1 MTGPYTYSAKT
12 ARFRS
17 ARTGRFVKAE
27 SVKDLTLKTFDRAA
41 KVTRGYGEALQ
52 RGEISL
58 SEWQTLMAR
67 EIKNVTLYAAGL
79 ANGGWDNLSPADF
92 GRVGRWL
99 AQGPSGGMGQYQYLQ
114 RFAEAIEAGLPLDG
128 NFLRRCE
135 MYVTQA
141 NQFYER
147 ERSRIRE
154 VMGFDEVRN
163 RRHASDSC
171 AGCLEQEAKSWQKR
185 EAYQYPGSRDCLA
198 RCRCSSTYRNSV
210 TGEIAA

>member
-1 MTGPYTYSAKT
+1 MNGPFTYDPKT

-17 ARTGRFVKAE
+17 RGGRFVRAE
-27 SVKDLTLKTFDRAA
+27 AVKDLTLRTFDRAA
-41 KVTRGYGEALQ
+41 KSTRAIGEALQ

-58 SEWQTLMAR
+58 AEWQTYMAR
-67 EIKNVTLYAAGL
+67 EIKNTTLYAAGL

-99 AQGPSGGMGQYQYLQ
+99 AQGPKDGMGQYQYLQ
-114 RFAEAIEAGLPLDG
+114 RFAEQIEAGLPLDG
-128 NFLRRCE
+128 VFLRRCE
-135 MYVTQA
+135 MYVHQA
-141 NQFYER
+141 NQYYER

-163 RRHASDSC
+163 RRHAKDSC
-171 AGCLEQEAKSWQKR
+171 AGCVDQTAKNWQKR
-185 EAYQYPGSRDCLA
+185 GAYLYPGSRDC
-198 RCRCSSTYRNSV
+198 RSSCKCSSQYRNSA